1 MMMFK
6 EKRKIQK
13 NSSNNL
19 FYFSI
24 VVVVFTILFLSV
36 GFSAFQNDLAIEDI
50 SATVRIDKDVRV
62 MKVSVD
68 SVNEATSYHEDYNVS
83 NISGNIGLT
92 NSNSYV
98 IYDVEVYNLGNVI
111 MGISDAS
118 IDNEKLKFEFL
129 DYNLKDKI
137 CENNQCSLGVNKTL
151 KIKISYKE
159 NAIINNE
166 NENFVLNFKFGR
178 IYNIDYVDISNENSL
193 PKEVIEGDTL
203 NLNVIN
209 NINGNLFVFM
219 NNKRLLINSEYQY
232 VNEIL
237 TIPNISGDIRISLN
251 KYVCKRATVLHTEE
265 CKGNYCASAG
275 YKTDGSYGT
284 TTITY
289 GLLGTLGSLVSGDAF
304 DCDVNGDGIY
314 DSETERFYYV
324 TDMENN
330 SNVAVLIYY
339 NNVSGGKPNN
349 EKYYPYNSSGE
360 NWHGPITAMEQ
371 LPTTSQ
377 WSNVSLYNTERKL
390 INEYGTTSTKDG
402 HTFPE
407 VLSYSKYAARFLTI
421 GEVKKLVDFYIPSW
435 KTGELKSHL
444 YLVENT
450 NFSKRDNSKFDGYWL
465 ETPRN
470 TMSNHGWIVYATSSR
485 VHSIEVQRT
494 DVLVGVRPVIEVL
507 KSDISY

>member
-1 MMMFK
+1 MTMFK
-6 EKRKIQK
+6 KIQK
-13 NSSNNL
+13 NNSNNL
-19 FYFSI
+19 FYFSTM
-24 VVVVFTILFLSV
+24 VVVFAILFLSI

-68 SVNEATSYHEDYNVS
+68 SVNEATSHHEDYNVS
-83 NISGNIGLT
+83 NIYGSISLT

-118 IDNEKLKFEFL
+118 IDNENLKFEFL

-137 CENNQCSLGVNKTL
+137 CENNQCSLGVKKAL
-151 KIKISYKE
+151 KIKVSYKE

-178 IYNIDYVDISNENSL
+178 IYNIDYVNIPNGNSL

-237 TIPNISGDIRISLN
+237 TIPKISGDIRISLN
-251 KYVCKRATVLHTEE
+251 KYICKRATVLHTEE
-265 CKGNYCASAG
+265 CKGQYCANAG
-275 YKTDGSYGT
+275 YKVGGSYGT

-289 GLLGTLGSLVSGDAF
+289 GSLGVSGSLASGDAF
-304 DCDVNGDGIY
+304 DCDVNGDGVY

-324 TDMENN
+324 TDMEEN
-330 SNVAVLIYY
+330 SNVAALIYY
-339 NNVSGGKPNN
+339 NNVSEGKPNN
-349 EKYYPYNSSGE
+349 EKYYPYDSSGE
-360 NWHGPITAMEQ
+360 NWNGPRTAIEQ

-377 WSNVSLYNTERKL
+377 WSNVSLSNTERKL
-390 INEYGTTSTKDG
+390 VNEYGTTSTNDG
-402 HTFPE
+402 HAYPE
-407 VLSYSKYAARFLTI
+407 VFSYSKYAARFLTFA
-421 GEVKKLVDFYIPSW
+421 EVKKLVNFYIPSW
-435 KTGELKSHL
+435 KNGELNSHL

-450 NFSKRDNSKFDGYWL
+450 NFSKQDNSKFDGYWL
-465 ETPRN
+465 ENPRN
-470 TMSNHGWIVYATSSR
+470 TMPSYSWMIYATATR
-485 VHSIEVQRT
+485 IHSVQVQRI
-494 DVLVGVRPVIEVL
+494 DVLVGVRPVIEVS
-507 KSDISY
+507 KNDISY

>member
-1 MMMFK
+1 MTMFK
-6 EKRKIQK
+6 KIQK
-13 NSSNNL
+13 NNSNNL
-19 FYFSI
+19 FYFSTM
-24 VVVVFTILFLSV
+24 VVVFAILFLSI

-83 NISGNIGLT
+83 NIYGSISLT

-118 IDNEKLKFEFL
+118 IDNENLKFEFL

-137 CENNQCSLGVNKTL
+137 CENNQCSLGVKKVL
-151 KIKISYKE
+151 KIKVSYKE

-178 IYNIDYVDISNENSL
+178 IYNIDYVNIPNGNSL

-251 KYVCKRATVLHTEE
+251 KYICKRATVLHTEE
-265 CKGNYCASAG
+265 CKGQYCANAG
-275 YKTDGSYGT
+275 YKVGGSYGT

-289 GLLGTLGSLVSGDAF
+289 GSLGVSGSLVSGDAF
-304 DCDVNGDGIY
+304 DCDVNGDGVY

-324 TDMENN
+324 TDMEEN
-330 SNVAVLIYY
+330 SNVAALIYY
-339 NNVSGGKPNN
+339 NNVSEGKPNN
-349 EKYYPYNSSGE
+349 EKY
-360 NWHGPITAMEQ
+360 
-371 LPTTSQ
+371 
-377 WSNVSLYNTERKL
+377 
-390 INEYGTTSTKDG
+390 
-402 HTFPE
+402 
-407 VLSYSKYAARFLTI
+407 
-421 GEVKKLVDFYIPSW
+421 
-435 KTGELKSHL
+435 
-444 YLVENT
+444 
-450 NFSKRDNSKFDGYWL
+450 
-465 ETPRN
+465 
-470 TMSNHGWIVYATSSR
+470 
-485 VHSIEVQRT
+485 
-494 DVLVGVRPVIEVL
+494 
-507 KSDISY
+507 